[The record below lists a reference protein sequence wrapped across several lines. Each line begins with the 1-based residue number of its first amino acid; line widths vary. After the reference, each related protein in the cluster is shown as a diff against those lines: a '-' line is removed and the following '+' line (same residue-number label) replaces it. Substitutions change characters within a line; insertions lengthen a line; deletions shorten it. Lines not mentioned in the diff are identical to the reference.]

1 MNKEVI
7 DQIKNSH
14 KNASLHRK
22 KEGFYFKEILA
33 IYLKKLS
40 FEKLL
45 ISLAAKTVIV

>member
-22 KEGFYFKEILA
+22 KGFYFKEILA